1 MLESIQANNNIN
13 IVLEMIKCQE
23 QKLKKSFFL
32 LTYPEKLNFQGDF
45 LPRFVHPLVHPVFQ
59 A

>member
-1 MLESIQANNNIN
+1 MLESIQVNNSIN

-32 LTYPEKLNFQGDF
+32 LTYPEKSNF
-45 LPRFVHPLVHPVFQ
+45 
-59 A
+59 